1 MSKANVRTAITFLVV
16 VGVVVA
22 VYVMPKMLKD
32 QAVQD
37 AVHDAVENAARD
49 AARKV
54 AAEAVPEAAKEIA
67 DQARSEAAK
76 QGPAPVTNTPPIV
89 LERAAYKITM
99 PGDSTVD
106 PEDKDVDKD
115 HYTSV
120 NLPTGGTFIITVTDQ
135 KELAGA
141 KFDKIN
147 SDLKARFLDA
157 TVADTHTFDPA
168 RAVRSTAIS
177 GKLEGRRF
185 VFETAQCD
193 GNTRACLMILEYSE
207 EKKTETLQLVR
218 TALATF
224 KMKD

>member
-1 MSKANVRTAITFLVV
+1 MTKANVRTAITFLLVV
-16 VGVVVA
+16 AVVVA
-22 VYVMPKMLKD
+22 VYVMPKMLRD
-32 QAVQD
+32 HAVQD
-37 AVHDAVENAARD
+37 AVHDAVEDAARE

-54 AAEAVPEAAKEIA
+54 AAEAVPQAAKEIA

-76 QGPAPVTNTPPIV
+76 QGPAPTNTPPFVI
-89 LERAAYKITM
+89 ERAAYKVTL

-115 HYTSV
+115 HYTVV
-120 NLPTGGTFIITVTDQ
+120 NLPTGGTLIITVTDQ
-135 KELAGA
+135 KELAGPN
-141 KFDKIN
+141 FDKITAN
-147 SDLKARFLDA
+147 LKAKFQDA
-157 TVADTHTFDPA
+157 TVADTHTFEPA

-185 VFETAQCD
+185 VFETAQCE

-207 EKKTETLQLVR
+207 EKKPQTLELVR
-218 TALATF
+218 TTLASF